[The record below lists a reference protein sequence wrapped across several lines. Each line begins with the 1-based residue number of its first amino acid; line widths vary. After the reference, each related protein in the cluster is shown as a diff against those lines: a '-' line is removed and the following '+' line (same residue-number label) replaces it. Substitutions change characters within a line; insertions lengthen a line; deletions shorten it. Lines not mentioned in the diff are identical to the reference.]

1 MKKFS
6 DFARAEPLDGDK
18 IKIQEV
24 LGKEIKVLDYKIAA
38 SKFPSDGNGKRL
50 TLQIEIDDIHRI
62 IFTGS
67 MTLMGAGRALQ
78 RAAAVLATIR
88 LAGRQFI
95 FS

>member
-67 MTLMGAGRALQ
+67 VALMGQVERYKEELPF
-78 RAAAVLATIR
+78 LATIR